1 MDGHLDEGGIRMEVK
16 KVAQE
21 ILREVG
27 GENNVQNLT
36 HCVTRLRFNLKSLN
50 GVDESKIKKIPG
62 VVDVVNKGG
71 QFQVIIGSEVV
82 RVYGE
87 LIKLGNF
94 NDNKGNSS
102 DVEKKGLFNKILDT
116 IAGIFSPIMPIIAG
130 AGMIKALLSILTVAH
145 AIDTSGNLYYFL
157 KFIADASYYFLPI
170 ILAVTAA
177 KKFQCNP
184 QMAMLMGA
192 ILLHPNFSAL
202 KDTAET
208 VVVLG
213 LPVRIATYSSSVIP
227 IILIVFVLSY
237 VEKFVEKITP
247 SVIKF
252 IARPMLTILI
262 MAPIALVVLGP
273 LGSIIGDGL
282 VSVLLSIE
290 KIAPWILPTIIGAF
304 MPYLVMTGMH
314 YSLLPAYVNSLSALG
329 HETIIGPGN
338 LPSNIAQGAAA
349 LCVAIKTKDKD
360 FRQLSISSGITALLG
375 ITEPAL
381 FGVNLRLK
389 KPLIATTIG
398 GGLGGLYAGIT
409 GVQRYGG
416 GGAGLAA
423 IGLYVGENPSNVI
436 NALISAAIA
445 FAATF
450 AILWYIGFEDVKS
463 EAGGETIPEIKP
475 SDKEKRSTSDE
486 QYSIFSPLDG
496 ELVPISEVSDPAF
509 SSQAMGKSIAIKPS
523 EGKLYSPV
531 NGILKTIFDT
541 KHALGL
547 VAEDGTELLIHV
559 GIDTVELKG
568 KYFKTHATEGDA
580 VKKGDLLLE
589 FDYEEIE
596 KNGYD
601 PVTLMIITNSNQYTE
616 ILGEDV
622 KKVHAGDKILMLK

>member
-1 MDGHLDEGGIRMEVK
+1 MDAK
-16 KVAQE
+16 KAAQD

-27 GENNVQNLT
+27 GERNVKSLT
-36 HCVTRLRFNLKSLN
+36 HCVTRLRFNLNSME
-50 GVDESKIKKIPG
+50 GVDENRIKNIAG

-71 QFQVIIGSEVV
+71 QFQVIIGNEVA

-87 LIKLGNF
+87 ILKLGNF
-94 NDNKGNSS
+94 NSNDADQSGN
-102 DVEKKGLFNKILDT
+102 EKKGFVNKVLDT
-116 IAGIFSPIMPIIAG
+116 IAGIFAPIMPIIAG
-130 AGMIKALLSILTVAH
+130 AGMIKALLSILTLVH

-170 ILAVTAA
+170 ILAVSAA
-177 KKFQCNP
+177 KKFRCNP

-202 KDTAET
+202 KETAET
-208 VVVLG
+208 VFVLG

-237 VEKFVEKITP
+237 VEKFVERITP

-252 IARPMLTILI
+252 IARPLLTILI

-282 VSVLLSIE
+282 VGLLLSIE
-290 KIAPWILPTIIGAF
+290 KIAPWVLPTVIGAF
-304 MPYLVMTGMH
+304 MPFLVMTGMH
-314 YSLLPAYVNSLSALG
+314 YSLLPAYVNSLSVLG
-329 HETIIGPGN
+329 YETIIGPGN

-349 LCVAIKTKDKD
+349 LCVAIKTKNKE

-375 ITEPAL
+375 VTEPAL

-423 IGLYVGENPSNVI
+423 IGLYVGEDSSNVI
-436 NALISAAIA
+436 HALISAAIA
-445 FAATF
+445 FAVTF
-450 AILWYIGFEDVKS
+450 AIQWYLGFEDVKS
-463 EAGGETIPEIKP
+463 VAGTGTVPEVKPVDSETQL
-475 SDKEKRSTSDE
+475 TGAE
-486 QYSIFSPLDG
+486 QCTIYSPLKG
-496 ELVPISEVSDPAF
+496 EVVPISQVNDPAF
-509 SSQAMGKSIAIKPS
+509 SSEAMGKSIAIKPS

-531 NGILKTIFDT
+531 NGKLMTIFET
-541 KHALGL
+541 KHAIGL
-547 VAEDGTELLIHV
+547 VAENGAELLIHV

-568 KYFKTHATEGDA
+568 KYFKTHVTEGDTL
-580 VKKGDLLLE
+580 KTGDLLLE

-601 PVTLMIITNSNQYTE
+601 PITLMIITNSFQYSE
-616 ILGEDV
+616 IIVENV
-622 KKVHAGDKILMLK
+622 EKVHAGDKILTFR